1 MSYVVNTVAD
11 CIQDCKTEQRVAI
24 AMTSVLCVVII
35 VLGVLG
41 VVQRSMYTDKL
52 SDESKK
58 SIAESN
64 AFEGVNFTFIA
75 SIVVAIIAIGVGLGF
90 ASKGLTVT
98 TAATGVTDCIKSC
111 DKERRVAIGMTTVL
125 LVVIIVLGAL
135 GAIQRKMFSDRL
147 GIQQREDVA
156 FSDSFKGVNYTFGI
170 SVVVAVAAIVIAYY
184 FASKKL
190 TVSASADTSA
200 TTANAG
206 GAPAPG
212 AGFGGPANMGGA
224 GAGVGLNGGRQ

>member
-24 AMTSVLCVVII
+24 AMTSVLCAVII

-125 LVVIIVLGAL
+125 LVVIIILGAL

-147 GIQQREDVA
+147 GMQQREDIA
-156 FSDSFKGVNYTFGI
+156 FNDSFKGINYTFGI

-190 TVSASADTSA
+190 TVSASADASA
-200 TTANAG
+200 TTANAD

-224 GAGVGLNGGRQ
+224 GGGFNGGR